1 MKKIKSFC
9 IRAKNFWSPKKLKK
23 RLKQGGFIFPT
34 VAYLGL
40 WLWVAIMM
48 FLLLWAFVSSLKTNY
63 DFIYNPTKL
72 PQLGWRWINYK
83 YALENIPVQLTI
95 NGQQVKIGVIQ
106 LLLNSLLLG
115 IGNPIVG
122 LIDVSVCSYIA
133 ARYKRFK
140 VSKVIFA
147 IVIWMGFVPIGV
159 SLATEFRLL
168 KALGLYNQIWGMW
181 VWSSGGFGGFFLIY
195 YATWKTLSWEYAEA
209 AFIDGAGHFQVFV
222 RIMLPMTMATFGA
235 LFITSFVG
243 SWTDYMYVIKYL
255 PSHPTL
261 AYAAWQFQFSVGTIT
276 SVVPVKLAG
285 MFVLTFPVLI
295 LFIFVHKKLLGAIT
309 VGGLKG

>member
-23 RLKQGGFIFPT
+23 RLKQGGFIFPP

-83 YALENIPVQLTI
+83 YALKNIPVQLTI

-209 AFIDGAGHFQVFV
+209 AFVANDNGNFWGIIYYFV
-222 RIMLPMTMATFGA
+222 CRVLDR
-235 LFITSFVG
+235 L
-243 SWTDYMYVIKYL
+243 YVCYQIF
-255 PSHPTL
+255 
-261 AYAAWQFQFSVGTIT
+261 AFSSYSRVCCVAISIFCGNDNKCCSCKIGGNVCTY
-276 SVVPVKLAG
+276 
-285 MFVLTFPVLI
+285 FPGFDLVY
-295 LFIFVHKKLLGAIT
+295 FCS
-309 VGGLKG
+309 